1 MTVMML
7 RSEHK
12 RFYLAFVHV
21 QLALLWYVH
30 WTDSWNRTRPMVM
43 LPSFVALL
51 HRLNKVVLEK

>member
-12 RFYLAFVHV
+12 RLYLAFVHV

-30 WTDSWNRTRPMVM
+30 WTDSLEQDKAYGNAPIFRCPPS
-43 LPSFVALL
+43 LPQ
-51 HRLNKVVLEK
+51 